1 MCFVLI
7 YSAGIIGGKFMER
20 GRIARPNKEG
30 GVEGGEGGPSEY
42 YLAGDL
48 WVGGHVNFNSHRFV
62 LIDCDEYALR
72 YMEAHP
78 TLV

>member
-1 MCFVLI
+1 MVART
-7 YSAGIIGGKFMER
+7 SR
-20 GRIARPNKEG
+20 GRLGGDR

-42 YLAGDL
+42 YLTGDM